1 MKERLMEVY
10 RIDFWVKLLWI
21 FVENFVEK
29 NLTKESGSRTH

>member
-21 FVENFVEK
+21 LLKISLKKKFDK
-29 NLTKESGSRTH
+29 RKW